1 MVIDV
6 HHVMYLWRFNP
17 IYKISSTWELWRQ
30 HMRSTNVIWQR
41 LWRHSTAFP
50 TCTDRYDDQLCYI
63 HLVRVGQDAGSDYS
77 ALIQAAHQSERVDS
91 DFANLT
97 LHFPPELVK
106 RHPKAAPRNQRKK
119 QTRRRKTTILTDTP
133 EKQVAEKES
142 QVRELKKR
150 KKTHLVAERKLQP
163 EKVTKPKRHIE
174 MEFEPDN
181 TDVLFLVC
189 MEAYSNI
196 KPGEQWIKCMDCRNW
211 SHLSVQ
217 EFQQMKSVIFVTT
230 IC

>member
-63 HLVRVGQDAGSDYS
+63 HLVRVGQDAGSHYS

-106 RHPKAAPRNQRKK
+106 QHPKAAPRKQRKN
-119 QTRRRKTTILTDTP
+119 QTRRRKTTILTDTL
-133 EKQVAEKES
+133 EKQVPEKES

-150 KKTHLVAERKLQP
+150 KKHSWLLKESFNQK
-163 EKVTKPKRHIE
+163 K
-174 MEFEPDN
+174 
-181 TDVLFLVC
+181 
-189 MEAYSNI
+189 
-196 KPGEQWIKCMDCRNW
+196 
-211 SHLSVQ
+211 
-217 EFQQMKSVIFVTT
+217 
-230 IC
+230 